1 MARKQTST
9 RGKIWTHYIKK
20 LSVLAVDACAYL
32 DYGTTG
38 KSFNTASLNISIVVT
53 ILRWS
58 TVIICSFA
66 PPWQLPTSAYPSY
79 SFAYSWHL
87 QTCDHAPILSV
98 NASLPAHPWLPPPT
112 QSPTMLHRVQ
122 TPCCN
127 NFFFSIKSKCG
138 SDLAHTNDMAVPD
151 FPARPIL
158 ISCRP
163 ICTYQHSRLSRSEWN
178 ALRRRSRASWSSFR
192 VALPRQCRTFVIF
205 SIRVQRSSG
214 WPQRRGHGPLYHP
227 RFVLGG
233 TVP

>member
-1 MARKQTST
+1 
-9 RGKIWTHYIKK
+9 
-20 LSVLAVDACAYL
+20 
-32 DYGTTG
+32 
-38 KSFNTASLNISIVVT
+38 
-53 ILRWS
+53 
-58 TVIICSFA
+58 
-66 PPWQLPTSAYPSY
+66 
-79 SFAYSWHL
+79 
-87 QTCDHAPILSV
+87 
-98 NASLPAHPWLPPPT
+98 
-112 QSPTMLHRVQ
+112 MLHRVQ

-158 ISCRP
+158 ISCRQ

-233 TVP
+233 TLAKGLCSISFIQSNDTVLDFGSGVGQNIFDGSCVGKMFLLSIESPSLLLPSSSCSLSSDNNGTR